1 MPSLPVVENLQ
12 VLEEIRASF
21 GARRPGALRDELD
34 LQGREEAFGHGV
46 VPAVTAAAH
55 AARDPVRCEA
65 ALVLRARILTPAIR
79 MVEQAAGGLAAR
91 ESHGE
96 RVDSELAGYPRARRP
111 ADHAPREQVE
121 DDDQVEP
128 ALERPQIRD
137 VADPDRVRGCRRE
150 LPIEDIGGD
159 GPRVL
164 RIRRHAE
171 PPLGAGAQALRLH
184 QPGDALAPDALTAI
198 AQLRVHSRTAVP
210 APTLRMNRCD
220 LHRQPLIA
228 LRPRGRRPLLP
239 GIAAR
244 PGDPEHLAQRG
255 YGEAGLLRRDEAELH
270 SLSLAKKAVAF
281 FRMSRSIRRRLFS
294 RRSCASSSRSLVV
307 SAPAGPRPASISACR
322 THRRSAVSVRSS
334 SRAIAPI
341 LFPLSRTNRTVSAL
355 NSSENAR
362 RLRFSPIGHS
372 YRTFVRFEVSTKPG
386 EGQSYQ
392 ARAQGGADHDHGC
405 TGQGG
410 DRVNICAQY
419 GGASVGSTSRV
430 MPPPIVLGMPP
441 WRTISLARGR

>member
-1 MPSLPVVENLQ
+1 
-12 VLEEIRASF
+12 
-21 GARRPGALRDELD
+21 
-34 LQGREEAFGHGV
+34 
-46 VPAVTAAAH
+46 
-55 AARDPVRCEA
+55 
-65 ALVLRARILTPAIR
+65 
-79 MVEQAAGGLAAR
+79 
-91 ESHGE
+91 
-96 RVDSELAGYPRARRP
+96 
-111 ADHAPREQVE
+111 
-121 DDDQVEP
+121 
-128 ALERPQIRD
+128 
-137 VADPDRVRGCRRE
+137 
-150 LPIEDIGGD
+150 
-159 GPRVL
+159 
-164 RIRRHAE
+164 
-171 PPLGAGAQALRLH
+171 
-184 QPGDALAPDALTAI
+184 
-198 AQLRVHSRTAVP
+198 
-210 APTLRMNRCD
+210 MNRCD

-239 GIAAR
+239 GIEAR

-362 RLRFSPIGHS
+362 RLRFFPIGHS

-386 EGQSYQ
+386 EGQPAAHNVRRDPPVSCAPE
-392 ARAQGGADHDHGC
+392 ARHAASAPSLYASIVDNDEDRFSLVLYDGPPVDVEIVYGKPVYDTLAD
-405 TGQGG
+405 
-410 DRVNICAQY
+410 
-419 GGASVGSTSRV
+419 STT
-430 MPPPIVLGMPP
+430 VL
-441 WRTISLARGR
+441 